1 MELSPGR
8 QRLLFVVVVIGLVA
22 LGIFVIRG
30 RSDGNAAAPP
40 ATPTPTPTQS
50 ATATSGAATG
60 APAPASS
67 PAASSAGATLP
78 ATAGSA
84 NIYQWLPFTQSDL
97 STAAKTTL
105 AFANVY
111 ANTSYTETK
120 AAYAGKLA
128 GLTTMQ
134 EAATLESDFET
145 PEIATTRTADKQ
157 VATGTP
163 TIDSITSFGPQDP
176 PGPPG
181 PPSITFAV
189 TIAQQLA
196 STSGT
201 VTSTPEY
208 TITIVSS
215 ATGWL
220 VGNIQLASLG
230 NQ

>member
-8 QRLLFVVVVIGLVA
+8 QRLLFAVVVIALVGLGV
-22 LGIFVIRG
+22 FVIRG
-30 RSDGNAAAPP
+30 RNQGNTAAPP
-40 ATPTPTPTQS
+40 ATPTPS
-50 ATATSGAATG
+50 ASQAAASGAVTG
-60 APAPASS
+60 TPAAASSAAASS
-67 PAASSAGATLP
+67 PAASPP
-78 ATAGSA
+78 ATAGGA

-97 STAAKTTL
+97 TAAAKTTM

-120 AAYAGKLA
+120 AAYAAKLT
-128 GLTTMQ
+128 GLTTAQ
-134 EAATLESDFET
+134 EAATLENDFET
-145 PEIATTRTADKQ
+145 PGISTTRTADKQ

-181 PPSITFAV
+181 PASITFAV
-189 TIAQQLA
+189 TIAQKLA

-201 VTSTPEY
+201 ITSTPEY
-208 TITIVSS
+208 TITIVSTAS
-215 ATGWL
+215 GWQ
-220 VGNIQLASLG
+220 VDDIQLASLG